1 MASKVKQAERMK
13 RIRLSG
19 IRKVFE
25 NVAEL
30 ERKGVKITHM
40 EIGRPDLDTPSHIKE
55 AAKKA
60 LDEGFVHYTAS
71 VGIPELREAIA
82 RKLSR
87 DNGIRIDPDRQI
99 IVTMGAN
106 EAVFLCMMGILNPG
120 DEILVPE
127 PMFVYYADWGEFA
140 GAKTVSVPLRR
151 EENFRLRAEDIE
163 RCITPNSRMLI
174 LNSPHNPT
182 GAVLDRDTLAAVAE
196 VAKKHDLLV
205 LSDEIYEK
213 MVYDGAKH
221 FSIASFPGMRDRTL
235 TINGFSKAFSM
246 TGWRLGYVVAS
257 GDFMSALLKVHQHA
271 VVCPVSFAQKGAVAA
286 LTESQDCVDKMVRE
300 FDRRRKLVMDYLS
313 EMEGVKVV
321 RPQGAFYIFPSIKET
336 GRSSQ
341 EIADYLLEEARV
353 AVVPGSA
360 FGSSG
365 EGYIR
370 IAYSTSY
377 GNLEEGLS
385 RIKAAFAKLSSQ

>member
-1 MASKVKQAERMK
+1 MAPKVREAERMK
-13 RIRLSG
+13 RIHLSG
-19 IRKVFE
+19 IRKVVE
-25 NVAEL
+25 KVAEL
-30 ERKGVKITHM
+30 ERKGLEIIHM
-40 EIGRPDLDTPSHIKE
+40 EIGRPDFDTPSHIKE

-71 VGIPELREAIA
+71 IGIPELREAIA
-82 RKLSR
+82 EKLSR
-87 DNGIRIDPDRQI
+87 DNGMRIDPDREL
-99 IVTMGAN
+99 IVTLGAN
-106 EAVFLCMMGILNPG
+106 EAVFLCMMGLLNPG
-120 DEILVPE
+120 DEVLVPE

-140 GAKTVSVPLRR
+140 GAKTVSVPLRE
-151 EENFRLRAEDIE
+151 EENFRLRPEDIE
-163 RCITPNSRMLI
+163 RCVTPKSRMLI

-182 GAVLDRDTLAAVAE
+182 GTVLGMETLTGIAE
-196 VAKKHDLLV
+196 VAKKYDLLV
-205 LSDEIYEK
+205 LSDEVYEK

-221 FSIASFPGMRDRTL
+221 FSIASFPGMNDRTL

-246 TGWRLGYVVAS
+246 TGWRLGYVVANP
-257 GDFMSALLKVHQHA
+257 DLMSALLKVHQHA

-286 LTESQDCVDKMVRE
+286 LTESQECVGEMVRE
-300 FDRRRKLVMDYLS
+300 FDRRRKLVMKRLS
-313 EMEGVKVV
+313 EMEGMKVV
-321 RPQGAFYIFPSIKET
+321 RPQGAFYVFPSVK
-336 GRSSQ
+336 GLGKSSQ

-377 GNLEEGLS
+377 HNLEEGLS
-385 RIKAAFAKLSSQ
+385 RMKKALAELSSQ

>member
-1 MASKVKQAERMK
+1 MTSKVKQADKMK
-13 RIRLSG
+13 RIHLSG

-25 NVAEL
+25 KVAEL
-30 ERKGVKITHM
+30 ERKGAKITHM
-40 EIGRPDLDTPSHIKE
+40 EIGRPDFDTPSHIKE

-71 VGIPELREAIA
+71 VGIPELRKAIA
-82 RKLSR
+82 EKLSR
-87 DNGIRIDPDRQI
+87 DNGIRIDPDREL
-99 IVTMGAN
+99 IVTLGAN
-106 EAVFLCMMGILNPG
+106 QAIFLCMMGLLNPG
-120 DEILVPE
+120 DEVLVPE

-140 GAKTVSVPLRR
+140 GAKTVSVPLRE
-151 EENFRLRAEDIE
+151 EENFRVRAEDIE
-163 RCITPNSRMLI
+163 RCITPKSRMLI

-182 GAVLDRDTLAAVAE
+182 GAVLDRDTLAAIAE
-196 VAKKHDLLV
+196 VAKKFDLLV

-221 FSIASFPGMRDRTL
+221 FSIATFPGMRDRTL

-246 TGWRLGYVVAS
+246 TGWRLGYVACNP
-257 GDFMSALLKVHQHA
+257 DLMSALLKVHQHT
-271 VVCPVSFAQKGAVAA
+271 VVCPVSFAQKGAAAA
-286 LTESQDCVDKMVRE
+286 LTGPQDCVNKIVRE
-300 FDRRRKLVMDYLS
+300 FDRRRKLVMDRLS
-313 EMEGVKVV
+313 EMEGVKVI
-321 RPQGAFYIFPSIKET
+321 RPQGAFYTFPSIKET

-341 EIADYLLEEARV
+341 EIADYLLEEAGV

-360 FGSSG
+360 FGSLG

-377 GNLEEGLS
+377 DSLEEGLS
-385 RIKAAFAKLSSQ
+385 RMKAALAKLRSW

>member
-1 MASKVKQAERMK
+1 MTSKVKQADRMK
-13 RIRLSG
+13 RIHLSG

-25 NVAEL
+25 KVGEL
-30 ERKGVKITHM
+30 ERKGAKITHM
-40 EIGRPDLDTPSHIKE
+40 EIGRPDFDTPSHIKE

-71 VGIPELREAIA
+71 VGIPELRKAIA
-82 RKLSR
+82 GKLSR
-87 DNGIRIDPDRQI
+87 DNGIRIDPDREL
-99 IVTMGAN
+99 IVTLGAN
-106 EAVFLCMMGILNPG
+106 QAIFLCMMGLLNPG
-120 DEILVPE
+120 DEVLVPE

-140 GAKTVSVPLRR
+140 GAKTVSVPLRE
-151 EENFRLRAEDIE
+151 EENFRVRAEDIE
-163 RCITPNSRMLI
+163 RCITPRSRMLI

-182 GAVLDRDTLAAVAE
+182 GAVLNRDTLAAIAE
-196 VAKKHDLLV
+196 VTKRFDLLV

-221 FSIASFPGMRDRTL
+221 FSIATFPGMRDRTL
-235 TINGFSKAFSM
+235 TVNGFSKSFSM
-246 TGWRLGYVVAS
+246 TGWRLGYVACNPDLM
-257 GDFMSALLKVHQHA
+257 GALLKVHQHT
-271 VVCPVSFAQKGAVAA
+271 VVCPVSFAQKGATAA
-286 LTESQDCVDKMVRE
+286 LTGPQDCVNKIVRE
-300 FDRRRKLVMDYLS
+300 FDRRRKLVMDCLS
-313 EMEGVKVV
+313 EIGGVKVI

-341 EIADYLLEEARV
+341 EIADYLLEEAGV

-360 FGSSG
+360 FGSLG

-377 GNLEEGLS
+377 DDLEEGLS
-385 RIKAAFAKLSSQ
+385 RMKAALAKLCS